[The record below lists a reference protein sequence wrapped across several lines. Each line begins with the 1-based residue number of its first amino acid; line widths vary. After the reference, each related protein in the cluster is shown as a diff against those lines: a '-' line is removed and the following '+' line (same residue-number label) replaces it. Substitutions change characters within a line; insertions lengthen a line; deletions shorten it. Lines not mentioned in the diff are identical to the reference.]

1 MTAPSQD
8 HIDENDVALLLP
20 WYAAGTLDDDER
32 RRVERFLE
40 ENPDQVA
47 HLRAVEEELEG
58 TRALNRALPAPGPGS
73 IDAILAE
80 VRREEGRAPAGPA
93 TSRTA
98 VSRGFGGLL
107 AAIGGWLDALSPPVR
122 GLAVAALVL
131 VAVAQA
137 GVIGAL
143 VGTEPA
149 SQAEFRTATGD
160 ATAPAPAE
168 ADVLVM
174 FAPDATAGAIGAL
187 LEEID
192 ARIVDGPRAGGFYAL
207 ALADD
212 ATAEAAL
219 ARLEAA
225 GDLVLFA
232 GPGE

>member
-1 MTAPSQD
+1 MTAPSHD
-8 HIDENDVALLLP
+8 PLDEDDVALLLP
-20 WYAAGTLDDDER
+20 WYAAGTLEEDER

-40 ENPDQVA
+40 ENPEQIA
-47 HLRAVEEELEG
+47 HLRAVEEELDG
-58 TRALNRALPAPGPGS
+58 TQALNRALPAPGPGS
-73 IDAILAE
+73 IDAILAQ
-80 VRREEGRAPAGPA
+80 VRREEGRAAA
-93 TSRTA
+93 RTTSPGTA
-98 VSRGFGGLL
+98 SSRGVGGLF

-143 VGTEPA
+143 VGTEPTP
-149 SQAEFRTATGD
+149 QAEFRTATGD

-168 ADVLVM
+168 ANLLVM
-174 FAPDATAGAIGAL
+174 FAPDATAAAIGAL
-187 LEEID
+187 LEEIG
-192 ARIVDGPRAGGFYAL
+192 ARIVDGPRAGGVYAL
-207 ALADD
+207 ALADE

-225 GDLVLFA
+225 GDVVVFA